1 MLAGVAYR
9 VLLEGLGFRSF
20 ELVIG
25 QQPAVSKV
33 TQRVEIVDVSAC
45 APLFGLL
52 ERRDSLLILRV
63 MFMHHLAANDQIAE
77 HT

>member
-1 MLAGVAYR
+1 VLAGTAYR
-9 VLLEGLGFRSF
+9 VLLEGLGFRSL

-33 TQRVEIVDVSAC
+33 TQRVEIVDVRAC
-45 APLFGLL
+45 AALLELL

-63 MFMHHLAANDQIAE
+63 MFMHHLTANDQIAE